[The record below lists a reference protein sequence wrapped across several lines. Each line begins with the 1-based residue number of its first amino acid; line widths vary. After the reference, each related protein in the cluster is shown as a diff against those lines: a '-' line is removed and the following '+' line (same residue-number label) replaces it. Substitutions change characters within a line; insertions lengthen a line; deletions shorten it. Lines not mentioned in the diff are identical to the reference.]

1 MIEGLLYGILSGL
14 ILMGIGIITSAAAK
28 RKLSMVLI
36 QGIGALLLIGLFPLI
51 SGNGMVFSGENA
63 AAINLLML
71 LAGVGNFVT
80 FLLIQQA
87 MKTGHNGIIWSLA
100 NSALIFPFLAG
111 ILFFHVPPEA
121 PRFAGAALIVGG
133 IVLAGAAQKTDPEKT
148 QNPGN
153 RKWFFWALASL
164 FSAGITQT
172 AANIPSYLSGIER
185 FSNLQKGLVMQ
196 IGIAVVAGLYLLFA
210 RGRLPV
216 SKSETEKRS
225 WLRQTLLLAVALAA
239 VNGLTLCVF
248 MYRSFDLLARAGIG
262 SVAYPVVLGTCI
274 AGFFLYSL
282 VVLREKASI
291 PAVLSFFLTVAG
303 IAVIAL

>member
-1 MIEGLLYGILSGL
+1 MIPGLLYGILSGL

-28 RKLSMVLI
+28 RKLSMALI
-36 QGIGALLLIGLFPLI
+36 QGIGALLLICLWPMLPG
-51 SGNGMVFSGENA
+51 SGMVLSGENA
-63 AAINLLML
+63 VAVNLLML
-71 LAGVGNFVT
+71 LAGVGNFIT
-80 FLLIQQA
+80 FLLIRQA
-87 MKTGHNGIIWSLA
+87 MKSGHNGIVWSLA
-100 NSALIFPFLAG
+100 NSALIFPFLTG

-121 PRFAGAALIVGG
+121 PRFAGVALIVVG
-133 IVLAGAAQKTDPEKT
+133 IVLAGAAQKMEKT

-153 RKWFFWALASL
+153 RKWFLWALASL

-196 IGIAVVAGLYLLFA
+196 IGIAVVAGLYLLFV
-210 RGRLPV
+210 RGRIPDSG
-216 SKSETEKRS
+216 SKTEKQA
-225 WLRQTLLLAVALAA
+225 WIRQTLLLAVALAA

-248 MYRSFDLLARAGIG
+248 MYRSFDLLAKAGIG

-282 VVLREKASI
+282 LVLREKASV
-291 PAVLSFFLTVAG
+291 PAVLSFCLTVAG

>member
-36 QGIGALLLIGLFPLI
+36 QGIGALLLICLFPMI
-51 SGNGMVFSGENA
+51 PGNGMVLSGENA
-63 AAINLLML
+63 VTINLLML

-100 NSALIFPFLAG
+100 NSALIFPFLVG
-111 ILFFHVPPEA
+111 ILFFHVPPEV

-133 IVLAGAAQKTDPEKT
+133 IVLAGAAQKTDPEKRKT
-148 QNPGN
+148 KGD
-153 RKWFFWALASL
+153 RKWFLWALASL

-196 IGIAVVAGLYLLFA
+196 IGIAMVAGLYLLCI
-210 RGRLPV
+210 RGRFSAPGA
-216 SKSETEKRS
+216 KMEK
-225 WLRQTLLLAVALAA
+225 WTWCRQILLLAVALAA

-248 MYRSFDLLARAGIG
+248 MYRSFDLLAKAGIG
-262 SVAYPVVLGTCI
+262 SIAYPVVLGTCI

-282 VVLREKASI
+282 VVLKEKASI
-291 PAVLSFFLTVAG
+291 PAVVSFLLMVAG